1 LTIKKLNVDRA
12 LYERSN
18 TAGSEVRGEKE
29 KQTGA
34 CREQKVQ
41 KKKCMIDNTLREKR
55 VKNPAI
61 YLP

>member
-1 LTIKKLNVDRA
+1 

-41 KKKCMIDNTLREKR
+41 KKNCMIDNTLREKR